1 MMRLRRQRT
10 VRARLMENKKK
21 MDLPTAEQLEQEL
34 KRLKYRHSFAF
45 TLRSTV
51 ASLIVVAA
59 IAVMISTMIMPVLR
73 VTGTSMTPTLQN
85 DQVIIC
91 NKLAECQKGD
101 VVAFYYNNKVLIK
114 RVIGVAG
121 DVIDISGDGVVSVN
135 GEPLDEPYV
144 SELALG
150 ECDIELPYQVPDNR
164 IFVMGD
170 HRSVSIDSRST
181 SVGCVA
187 IENVIG
193 KVLLRVYPID
203 SFGKIKFYKFN

>member
-1 MMRLRRQRT
+1 
-10 VRARLMENKKK
+10 MESKKK

-34 KRLKYRHSFAF
+34 KRLKYRHSFAV

-170 HRSVSIDSRST
+170 HRSVSIDSRSS

-203 SFGKIKFYKFN
+203 SFGKI

>member
-1 MMRLRRQRT
+1 MRLRRQRT
-10 VRARLMENKKK
+10 VRAELMENKKK

-203 SFGKIKFYKFN
+203 SFGKI

>member
-1 MMRLRRQRT
+1 
-10 VRARLMENKKK
+10 MESKKK

-150 ECDIELPYQVPDNR
+150 EGDIELPYQVPDNR

-203 SFGKIKFYKFN
+203 SFGKI

>member
-1 MMRLRRQRT
+1 MRLRRQRT
-10 VRARLMENKKK
+10 VRSRLMESKKK

-203 SFGKIKFYKFN
+203 SFGKI

>member
-1 MMRLRRQRT
+1 
-10 VRARLMENKKK
+10 MENKKK

-85 DQVIIC
+85 DQVILC

-203 SFGKIKFYKFN
+203 SFGKI

>member
-1 MMRLRRQRT
+1 MSLMMRLRRQRT

-203 SFGKIKFYKFN
+203 SFGKI

>member
-1 MMRLRRQRT
+1 
-10 VRARLMENKKK
+10 MESKKK

-193 KVLLRVYPID
+193 NVLLRVYPID
-203 SFGKIKFYKFN
+203 SFGKI

>member
-10 VRARLMENKKK
+10 VRARLMESKKK

-121 DVIDISGDGVVSVN
+121 DVIDISGDGLVSVN

-193 KVLLRVYPID
+193 KVLFRVYPID
-203 SFGKIKFYKFN
+203 SFGKI

>member
-1 MMRLRRQRT
+1 
-10 VRARLMENKKK
+10 MENKKK

-193 KVLLRVYPID
+193 KVLLCVYPID
-203 SFGKIKFYKFN
+203 SFGKI

>member
-10 VRARLMENKKK
+10 VRARLMESKKK

-34 KRLKYRHSFAF
+34 KRLKYRHSFAV

-170 HRSVSIDSRST
+170 HRSVSIDSRSS

-203 SFGKIKFYKFN
+203 SFGKI

>member
-1 MMRLRRQRT
+1 
-10 VRARLMENKKK
+10 MESKKK

-114 RVIGVAG
+114 RVIGAAG

-135 GEPLDEPYV
+135 GEPLDEPYD

-203 SFGKIKFYKFN
+203 SFGKI

>member
-1 MMRLRRQRT
+1 
-10 VRARLMENKKK
+10 MENKKK

-85 DQVIIC
+85 DQVILC

-121 DVIDISGDGVVSVN
+121 DVIDISDDGVVSVN

-203 SFGKIKFYKFN
+203 SFGKI

>member
-1 MMRLRRQRT
+1 
-10 VRARLMENKKK
+10 MENKKK

-59 IAVMISTMIMPVLR
+59 IAVMISTMVMPVLR

-121 DVIDISGDGVVSVN
+121 DVIDISSDGVVSVN

-203 SFGKIKFYKFN
+203 SFGKI

>member
-10 VRARLMENKKK
+10 VRARLMESKKK

-193 KVLLRVYPID
+193 KVLFRVYPID
-203 SFGKIKFYKFN
+203 SFGKI

>member
-1 MMRLRRQRT
+1 
-10 VRARLMENKKK
+10 MESKKK

-121 DVIDISGDGVVSVN
+121 DVIDISGDGVASVN

-193 KVLLRVYPID
+193 KVLFRVYPID
-203 SFGKIKFYKFN
+203 SFGKI

>member
-1 MMRLRRQRT
+1 
-10 VRARLMENKKK
+10 MENKKNI
-21 MDLPTAEQLEQEL
+21 DLPTAPQLEQEL
-34 KRLKYRHSFAF
+34 RRLRYRRNFMS

-51 ASLIVVAA
+51 ASLIVVAS
-59 IAVMISTMIMPVLR
+59 IAMIISTMLMPVLR

-85 DQVIIC
+85 DEVILC
-91 NKLAECQKGD
+91 SKLSDYKKGD
-101 VVAFYYNNKVLIK
+101 IVAFYYNNKVLLK

-121 DVIDISGDGVVSVN
+121 DVIDITQDGTVFVN
-135 GEPLDEPYV
+135 GQKLDEPYV

-181 SVGCVA
+181 SVGCIA
-187 IENVIG
+187 EENVIG
-193 KVLLRVYPID
+193 RVFMEVWPFD
-203 SFGKIKFYKFN
+203 QFGHL

>member
-1 MMRLRRQRT
+1 
-10 VRARLMENKKK
+10 MESKKK

-34 KRLKYRHSFAF
+34 KRLKYRHSFAV

-193 KVLLRVYPID
+193 KVLFRVYPID
-203 SFGKIKFYKFN
+203 SFGKI

>member
-1 MMRLRRQRT
+1 
-10 VRARLMENKKK
+10 MESKKK

-170 HRSVSIDSRST
+170 HRSVSLDSRST

-203 SFGKIKFYKFN
+203 SFGKI

>member
-1 MMRLRRQRT
+1 
-10 VRARLMENKKK
+10 MESKKK

-34 KRLKYRHSFAF
+34 KGLKYRHSFAF

-203 SFGKIKFYKFN
+203 SFGKI

>member
-1 MMRLRRQRT
+1 
-10 VRARLMENKKK
+10 MESKKK

-203 SFGKIKFYKFN
+203 SFGRI

>member
-1 MMRLRRQRT
+1 
-10 VRARLMENKKK
+10 MESKKK

-193 KVLLRVYPID
+193 KVLFRVYPID
-203 SFGKIKFYKFN
+203 SFGKI

>member
-1 MMRLRRQRT
+1 MT
-10 VRARLMENKKK
+10 K
-21 MDLPTAEQLEQEL
+21 
-34 KRLKYRHSFAF
+34 
-45 TLRSTV
+45 
-51 ASLIVVAA
+51 SLSA
-59 IAVMISTMIMPVLR
+59 IS
-73 VTGTSMTPTLQN
+73 LQS
-85 DQVIIC
+85 V
-91 NKLAECQKGD
+91 EKGD

-170 HRSVSIDSRST
+170 HRSVSIDSRSDFR
-181 SVGCVA
+181 GLCR
-187 IENVIG
+187 N
-193 KVLLRVYPID
+193 
-203 SFGKIKFYKFN
+203 

>member
-1 MMRLRRQRT
+1 MMKLRRQRT
-10 VRARLMENKKK
+10 VRARLMESKKK

-203 SFGKIKFYKFN
+203 SFGKI

>member
-1 MMRLRRQRT
+1 
-10 VRARLMENKKK
+10 MESKKK

-101 VVAFYYNNKVLIK
+101 VVAFYYNNKILIK

-193 KVLLRVYPID
+193 KVLFRVYPID
-203 SFGKIKFYKFN
+203 SFGKI